1 MNKYI
6 IPVCL
11 VREDINWLEVVM
23 ARSISDCQDKLIT
36 IISEKYEI
44 DEEFDNYREFKR
56 TVDSEYD
63 IIIGDIKDYE
73 TL

>member
-11 VREDINWLEVVM
+11 VREDINWLVTIM

-36 IISEKYEI
+36 MISEKYEI
-44 DEEFDNYREFKR
+44 EEEFVDYREFKY
-56 TVDSEYD
+56 TVDSKYD

>member
-11 VREDINWLEVVM
+11 VREDINWLVTIM

-36 IISEKYEI
+36 MISEKYEI
-44 DEEFDNYREFKR
+44 EEEFVDYREFKY
-56 TVDSEYD
+56 TVDSKYD
-63 IIIGDIKDYE
+63 IIIGDIKDF
-73 TL
+73 

>member
-11 VREDINWLEVVM
+11 VREDVNWPVVIM

-36 IISEKYEI
+36 VISEKCGIE
-44 DEEFDNYREFKR
+44 EEFDNYREFKHA
-56 TVDSEYD
+56 VDSEYD

>member
-11 VREDINWLEVVM
+11 VREDINWLVTIM

-36 IISEKYEI
+36 MISEKYGIE
-44 DEEFDNYREFKR
+44 EEFVDYREFKY
-56 TVDSEYD
+56 TVDSKYD

-73 TL
+73 IL

>member
-1 MNKYI
+1 
-6 IPVCL
+6 
-11 VREDINWLEVVM
+11 M

-36 IISEKYEI
+36 MISEKYGIE
-44 DEEFDNYREFKR
+44 EEFVDYREFKY
-56 TVDSEYD
+56 TVDSKYD